1 MFNYETKARYRP
13 TLIQHSGDTMKQMIA
28 TLGILA
34 MMLTACSTAQQST
47 PATQD
52 QSGFLNAA
60 QSIGG
65 FYKIRNDPVLQ
76 NGKPVVVFVGAH
88 FCPFCATERWS
99 VVDALN
105 RFGTFSGLG
114 KTASSGNP
122 DEGSSS
128 GIATYDWTKA
138 SYTSDYVS
146 FDPKEIADRDGTPLQ
161 ELTAFE
167 KQFVDRYNTAGSIPF
182 LVVSGK
188 YARTGPA
195 FDPSKLQ
202 GKAFDQIT
210 TEITAGKTALAQHIK
225 QDADVITALIC
236 STTNNQPEK
245 ACSEPAIKAYLDQLQ

>member
-1 MFNYETKARYRP
+1 
-13 TLIQHSGDTMKQMIA
+13 MKQMIA
-28 TLGILA
+28 ILGILA
-34 MMLTACSTAQQST
+34 IILSACTSAQQSK
-47 PATQD
+47 PVVQAD

-76 NGKPVVVFVGAH
+76 NDKPVVVFVGAE
-88 FCPFCATERWS
+88 FCPFCATQRWS

-105 RFGTFSGLG
+105 RFGTFSGLD
-114 KTASSGNP
+114 KASSSGNP
-122 DEGSSS
+122 DEGSHS

-138 SYTSDYVS
+138 SYTSDYIS
-146 FDPKEIADRDGTPLQ
+146 FDSKEIADRDGTPLQ

-167 KQFVDRYNTAGSIPF
+167 KQFVDRYNAAGSIPF

-195 FDPSKLQ
+195 FDPSNLQ
-202 GKAFDQIT
+202 GKSFD
-210 TEITAGKTALAQHIK
+210 EITAELSEGKTAVAQHVK
-225 QDADVITALIC
+225 QDADVIAALIC

-245 ACSEPAIKAYLDQLQ
+245 ACNEPAVKAHRDQLS